1 MDKGQTTIYKTLH
14 RRLKIDQQSTVTIVH
29 GIEELLEMATFLSDT
44 FVLPLQLYLVEYLLL
59 TTR

>member
-1 MDKGQTTIYKTLH
+1 M
-14 RRLKIDQQSTVTIVH
+14 VTIVH

-59 TTR
+59 TAR